1 MESDPKVSF
10 EDTAVAFSYK
20 SDAELR
26 QANFIF
32 SLVNHPWI
40 SALGRG
46 FVKLAFKAGL
56 PVEGIVRK
64 TAFQH
69 FCGGESIDDSE
80 KVIRMLGKYHVGTI
94 LDYSVEGERSEAGFN
109 VTMQEILRTVEKARH
124 SENIPFC
131 VFKTTG
137 LASAALLE
145 KLNDKE
151 KLTAE
156 DQSAFERV
164 RARVNAIC
172 EKAHDYGVPV
182 LIDAEQTW
190 VQGPIDQLAD
200 EMMAKYNREKAIVYN
215 TYQMYRI
222 DSLDNLRHDY
232 SEAVKHGHFVGAK
245 LVRGAYMEKE
255 RERAEEYNYPTPIY
269 PDKQGTDKAF
279 NDALEFCVDHI
290 DRVYVMCGSHND
302 YSNALLMKRMAEKN
316 LPPSHPHIWFAQ
328 LYGMSDNISFNL
340 AKAGYNVVKYVP
352 YGPVKAV
359 MPYLLR
365 RAEENTSVA
374 GQSSRELTLIRKE
387 LRRRKH

>member
-46 FVKLAFKAGL
+46 FVKLALKAGL

-80 KVIRMLGKYHVGTI
+80 KVIQRLGKYHIGTI
-94 LDYSVEGERSEAGFN
+94 LDYSVEGERSEAGFD

-145 KLNDKE
+145 KLNNKE

-172 EKAHDYGVPV
+172 EKAHSYGVPV

-200 EMMAKYNREKAIVYN
+200 EMMATYNREKAIVYN

-222 DSLDNLRHDY
+222 DSL
-232 SEAVKHGHFVGAK
+232 
-245 LVRGAYMEKE
+245 
-255 RERAEEYNYPTPIY
+255 
-269 PDKQGTDKAF
+269 
-279 NDALEFCVDHI
+279 
-290 DRVYVMCGSHND
+290 
-302 YSNALLMKRMAEKN
+302 
-316 LPPSHPHIWFAQ
+316 
-328 LYGMSDNISFNL
+328 
-340 AKAGYNVVKYVP
+340 
-352 YGPVKAV
+352 
-359 MPYLLR
+359 
-365 RAEENTSVA
+365 
-374 GQSSRELTLIRKE
+374 
-387 LRRRKH
+387 